1 MRAEYGHGLL
11 NAPDD
16 DEGKKFQWLHIRSG
30 ESEKVMLSGKLPLW
44 YRAHWYE
51 GRMQPCDG
59 DGCRLC
65 DAGVGR
71 QRRWVFAVAS
81 LPEHKVYLWE
91 VTEALAQE
99 IRVIIERHEQ
109 QKDVQLRIWREGS
122 GPKGKISVED
132 RGLDSYHQTDGLIF
146 PEPQEAL
153 ELTWAVVERLSE
165 SRSKR
170 QSSEAERMER
180 EASGRR
186 EY

>member
-1 MRAEYGHGLL
+1 
-11 NAPDD
+11 
-16 DEGKKFQWLHIRSG
+16 
-30 ESEKVMLSGKLPLW
+30 
-44 YRAHWYE
+44 
-51 GRMQPCDG
+51 
-59 DGCRLC
+59 
-65 DAGVGR
+65 
-71 QRRWVFAVAS
+71 VFAVAS